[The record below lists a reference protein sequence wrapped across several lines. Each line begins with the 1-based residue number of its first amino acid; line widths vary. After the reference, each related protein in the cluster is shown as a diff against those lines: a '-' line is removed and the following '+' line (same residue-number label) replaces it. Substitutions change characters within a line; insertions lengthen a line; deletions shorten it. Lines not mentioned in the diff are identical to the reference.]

1 MWGSVDVEIV
11 RELDPAGIG
20 PFENA
25 DAKDGILLNHDYV
38 DMRGYSIADAQEI
51 VAEEAQL
58 LDDIEAIGADDDR
71 LNELL
76 ERLYEDAS
84 ELSGFDVGTAGGSGT
99 LVRAAL
105 SDARHFV
112 GRRHHAFRPAHTH
125 KQRRRIACS
134 SAGRRASGTLS
145 ALENTVSQEMNSSS
159 CTTRLS
165 SRHHQRACFAG
176 RGLLASGT
184 EFIVDDL
191 MRPGRVAVS
200 ETRQAAKRLQSEN
213 LPGSKPPAQRSA
225 TKPRRS

>member
-38 DMRGYSIADAQEI
+38 DMRGYSIADAREV

-84 ELSGFDVGTAGGSGT
+84 ELSGFDVGTAG
-99 LVRAAL
+99 AIFAL
-105 SDARHFV
+105 SA
-112 GRRHHAFRPAHTH
+112 
-125 KQRRRIACS
+125 
-134 SAGRRASGTLS
+134 AGA
-145 ALENTVSQEMNSSS
+145 APISS
-159 CTTRLS
+159 CN
-165 SRHHQRACFAG
+165 G
-176 RGLLASGT
+176 GLLGDTSHSSQVPHILFSVVRDRLKPILAAAEAADVGLLNNSGHV
-184 EFIVDDL
+184 EVFANRV
-191 MRPGRVAVS
+191 PGLH
-200 ETRQAAKRLQSEN
+200 TFAKQLLHRLEQ
-213 LPGSKPPAQRSA
+213 
-225 TKPRRS
+225 